1 MTILHSSRPSRRK
14 AAFTLLEL
22 TVASAMFA
30 IIMAALGGVFFS
42 VMKLRKRTDEML
54 KDSHQLQQAMAI
66 IKNDLRSATIPGGVL
81 STNMSTSLE
90 LTGSGGGQFEFH
102 TASGLLN
109 TSTPW
114 IDIQRVSYFLRQPT
128 EGSNTNGMDLI
139 RGTTRNLLAAA
150 QEDFNEQILYRD
162 VEQLAF
168 EFWDGAT
175 WLTDWDSTT
184 QIESELASAPKA
196 IRLSL
201 ELTRRPNERVSRI
214 LTVTVPIFTGGI
226 TNAVAAATTN

>member
-1 MTILHSSRPSRRK
+1 MILPGPQHSRRL

-22 TVASAMFA
+22 TVASVMFA

-42 VMKLRKRTDEML
+42 TMKLRKRTDEML
-54 KDSHQLQQAMAI
+54 KDSHQLQQALTI

-102 TASGLLN
+102 AASGLLN
-109 TSTPW
+109 TATPW
-114 IDIQRVSYFLRQPT
+114 IDIQRVSYFLRRPT
-128 EGSNTNGMDLI
+128 EASNTNGMDLV

-150 QEDFNEQILYRD
+150 QEDFNEQILYHD
-162 VEQLAF
+162 VEQMAF
-168 EFWDGAT
+168 EFWDGT
-175 WLTDWDSTT
+175 SWLTDWDSTA
-184 QIESELASAPKA
+184 QIESEFASAPTA

-201 ELTRRPNERVSRI
+201 ELTRRPNEDVPRI
-214 LTVTVPIFTGGI
+214 LTVTVPVFTGGI
-226 TNAVAAATTN
+226 TNAAAVTAVN